1 MLNGFLQGHSS
12 YARHRRLLFF
22 SALYIVSW
30 WLTWYSAAIFDR
42 LGVVSLWFLPAGL
55 RFFCLFLL
63 GRTGLVLELV
73 NALVLLL
80 VQLALSMLGGGPAID
95 GLGAIYNLFAFPLA
109 YATAILPLRWLV
121 KGQLD
126 FKRPQHGIL
135 FICAALC
142 ASTLAATAGVARL
155 LYTGVI
161 AQAQWLDIFTS
172 WFTGDFIGIVTL
184 APFLLVLAG
193 PRVQQFLQQGRWT
206 RARRPQSAAAHSGS
220 FLLILAMVVGALW
233 VVSVLPRLSGVTQQS
248 PLFALLLLLPLAA
261 VALRFGLAGSV
272 LVVFLLDCG
281 LVALVTVM
289 DQRDIALQ
297 YQLVMVAIALVG
309 VWMGGTV
316 EAHKHIV
323 AKLSEYSAA
332 SSDLLWEA
340 DANGSLQISGHLSPQ
355 IGLASG
361 AVWRSLLA
369 SVEQPHLAEL
379 EKALQT
385 RRPFAG
391 LNLALRRGA
400 QDPLWVRVNGLPQWN
415 AADAFVGYR
424 GTATDIS
431 DAVRVKMLTELH
443 SQDLAE
449 KVAQRT
455 EALDRANAELANKE
469 QHLRVLLTTVPV
481 GVLELD
487 ADGKCDYLNDKAC
500 ALSGLGAGQ
509 AQGLHL
515 LDFVHPDDR
524 ERVGQEWSEKGQAQ
538 STVALEFQ
546 LNLSNI
552 WCMAYWLSFPDLN
565 ASPVRT
571 MVVLADAT
579 LQHQQAKQLWA
590 MAHTDLLTGLPN
602 RSLFLDRCA
611 QALTLARRQ
620 EAGVAVLCIDL
631 DGLKAVNDSLGHSAG
646 DALLQQVAPRL
657 RARVR
662 DSDTVARMGGDEFG
676 VVLVDIGS
684 ALFAEQVATALL
696 ASLSDPFALPQ
707 GSVRISASIGIAYF
721 PHHGADVEKLMG
733 CADMAMYNA
742 KRAGKNQSR
751 VWSQDMVA
759 SLEVHHL
766 SSPAA

>member
-1 MLNGFLQGHSS
+1 
-12 YARHRRLLFF
+12 
-22 SALYIVSW
+22 
-30 WLTWYSAAIFDR
+30 
-42 LGVVSLWFLPAGL
+42 
-55 RFFCLFLL
+55 
-63 GRTGLVLELV
+63 
-73 NALVLLL
+73 
-80 VQLALSMLGGGPAID
+80 
-95 GLGAIYNLFAFPLA
+95 
-109 YATAILPLRWLV
+109 
-121 KGQLD
+121 
-126 FKRPQHGIL
+126 
-135 FICAALC
+135 
-142 ASTLAATAGVARL
+142 
-155 LYTGVI
+155 
-161 AQAQWLDIFTS
+161 
-172 WFTGDFIGIVTL
+172 
-184 APFLLVLAG
+184 
-193 PRVQQFLQQGRWT
+193 
-206 RARRPQSAAAHSGS
+206 
-220 FLLILAMVVGALW
+220 
-233 VVSVLPRLSGVTQQS
+233 
-248 PLFALLLLLPLAA
+248 
-261 VALRFGLAGSV
+261 
-272 LVVFLLDCG
+272 
-281 LVALVTVM
+281 
-289 DQRDIALQ
+289 
-297 YQLVMVAIALVG
+297 
-309 VWMGGTV
+309 
-316 EAHKHIV
+316 
-323 AKLSEYSAA
+323 
-332 SSDLLWEA
+332 
-340 DANGSLQISGHLSPQ
+340 
-355 IGLASG
+355 
-361 AVWRSLLA
+361 LA

-631 DGLKAVNDSLGHSAG
+631 DGFKAVNDSLGHSAG